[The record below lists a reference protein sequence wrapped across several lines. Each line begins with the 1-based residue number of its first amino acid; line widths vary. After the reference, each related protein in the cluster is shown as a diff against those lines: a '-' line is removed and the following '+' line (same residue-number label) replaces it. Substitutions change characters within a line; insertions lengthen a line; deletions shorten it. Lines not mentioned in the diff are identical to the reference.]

1 MVMKKSPFNIFKLLG
16 PGLIT
21 GASDDDPS
29 GIATYSQVGAKF
41 GFDMLW
47 TMLISYP
54 MMTAVQEISARIG
67 RITGRGLAGNMRR
80 FYSAW
85 ITLPLVAL
93 LVAANIFNLGAD
105 IIAMGTALVLVIGG
119 SATLYGVLFTIGS
132 LVLQIF
138 MPYTKYSNYL
148 KWLTLALFAY
158 VATAFVVHVPWGQ
171 ALRHTFLPMFSW
183 NQESLTAIVA
193 VMGTTISPYLFFW
206 QASTEVEEVEAHRDE
221 HPLKEAPEHAKDE
234 FERIRLDTLIGM
246 AASNI
251 VAFFIILTAAVT
263 LHANG
268 KTDIGSAA
276 EAAES
281 LRPLAGQFAF
291 LLFSLGIIG
300 TGLLAVPVLAGSAA
314 YAVGEAF
321 RWPTGLERKPWR
333 AKRFYAVI
341 AAAMLLSLLLD
352 FIGLDP
358 IKALVF
364 SAAINGIV
372 AVPILALLMI
382 MSRDSRIVGQFR
394 ISTAYNVLG
403 WLTTAFMT
411 LAAVGLLVSMAR

>member
-1 MVMKKSPFNIFKLLG
+1 MKKSPFNIFKLLG

-158 VATAFVVHVPWGQ
+158 VATAFVIHVPWGQ
-171 ALRHTFLPMFSW
+171 ALRHTFLPRFSW

-206 QASTEVEEVEAHRDE
+206 QASTEVEEVEAHRDQ
-221 HPLKEAPEHAKDE
+221 HPLKKTPEQAKDE

-268 KTDIGSAA
+268 KTDINSAA

-314 YAVGEAF
+314 YGVGEAF

-341 AAAMLLSLLLD
+341 VAAMLLSLLLD

>member
-1 MVMKKSPFNIFKLLG
+1 MKKSPYNIFKLLG

-54 MMTAVQEISARIG
+54 MMTVVQEISARIG

-105 IIAMGTALVLVIGG
+105 IIAMGTALALVIGG

-138 MPYTKYSNYL
+138 IPYTKYSNYL

-158 VATAFVVHVPWGQ
+158 VATAFVIHVPWGQ

-206 QASTEVEEVEAHRDE
+206 QASTEVEEVEAHRDQ
-221 HPLKEAPEHAKDE
+221 HPLKKAPEQAKDE

-268 KTDIGSAA
+268 KTDINSAA

-321 RWPTGLERKPWR
+321 RWPTGLERKPWQ

-341 AAAMLLSLLLD
+341 VAAMLLSLLLD

>member
-1 MVMKKSPFNIFKLLG
+1 MKKSPYNIFKLLG

-105 IIAMGTALVLVIGG
+105 IIAMGTALTLVIGG

-158 VATAFVVHVPWGQ
+158 VATAFVVHVPWGE
-171 ALRHTFLPMFSW
+171 ALRHTFLPRFSW
-183 NQESLTAIVA
+183 NQESLMAIVA

-221 HPLKEAPEHAKDE
+221 HPLKKAPEQAKDE

-268 KTDIGSAA
+268 KTDISSAA

-321 RWPTGLERKPWR
+321 RWPTGLERKPWQ

-341 AAAMLLSLLLD
+341 VAAMLLSLLLD

-372 AVPILALLMI
+372 AVPILILLMV

>member
-1 MVMKKSPFNIFKLLG
+1 MKKSPYNIFKLLG

-54 MMTAVQEISARIG
+54 MMTVVQEISARIG

-105 IIAMGTALVLVIGG
+105 IIAMGTALTLVIGG

-158 VATAFVVHVPWGQ
+158 VATAFVIHVPWGE
-171 ALRHTFLPMFSW
+171 ALRHTFLPRFSW

-206 QASTEVEEVEAHRDE
+206 QASTEVEEVEAHRDQ
-221 HPLKEAPEHAKDE
+221 HPLKEAPEQAKDE

-268 KTDIGSAA
+268 KTDINSAA

-321 RWPTGLERKPWR
+321 RWPTGLERKPWQ

-341 AAAMLLSLLLD
+341 VAAMLLSLLLD

>member
-1 MVMKKSPFNIFKLLG
+1 MKKSPFNIFKLLG

-158 VATAFVVHVPWGQ
+158 VATAFVIHVPWGQ
-171 ALRHTFLPMFSW
+171 ALRHTFLPRFSW

-206 QASTEVEEVEAHRDE
+206 QASTEVEEVEAHRDQ
-221 HPLKEAPEHAKDE
+221 HPLKEAPEQAKDE

-268 KTDIGSAA
+268 KTDINSAA

-314 YAVGEAF
+314 YARRRSIPLAYRPRTKTLAGQ
-321 RWPTGLERKPWR
+321 
-333 AKRFYAVI
+333 
-341 AAAMLLSLLLD
+341 
-352 FIGLDP
+352 
-358 IKALVF
+358 
-364 SAAINGIV
+364 
-372 AVPILALLMI
+372 ALLCGDRCGDASQPP
-382 MSRDSRIVGQFR
+382 SRLYR
-394 ISTAYNVLG
+394 LG
-403 WLTTAFMT
+403 PH
-411 LAAVGLLVSMAR
+411 

>member
-1 MVMKKSPFNIFKLLG
+1 MKKSPYNIFKLLG

-105 IIAMGTALVLVIGG
+105 IIAMGTALALVIGG
-119 SATLYGVLFTIGS
+119 PATLYGVLFTIGS

-138 MPYTKYSNYL
+138 IPYTSYSNYL

-158 VATAFVVHVPWGQ
+158 VATAFVIRVPWGQ

-206 QASTEVEEVEAHRDE
+206 QASTEVEEVEAHRDQ
-221 HPLKEAPEHAKDE
+221 HPLKKAPEQAKDE

-268 KTDIGSAA
+268 KTDINSAA

-321 RWPTGLERKPWR
+321 RWPTGLERKPWQ

-341 AAAMLLSLLLD
+341 VAAMLLSLLLD

-394 ISTAYNVLG
+394 ISTAYKVLG

>member
-1 MVMKKSPFNIFKLLG
+1 MKKSPYNIFKLLG

-105 IIAMGTALVLVIGG
+105 IIAMGTALALVIGG

-158 VATAFVVHVPWGQ
+158 VATAFVIHVPWGQ
-171 ALRHTFLPMFSW
+171 ALRHTFLPRFSW

-206 QASTEVEEVEAHRDE
+206 QASTEVEEVEAHRDQ
-221 HPLKEAPEHAKDE
+221 HPLKEAPEQAKDE

-268 KTDIGSAA
+268 KTDINSAA

-321 RWPTGLERKPWR
+321 RWPTGLERKPWQ

-341 AAAMLLSLLLD
+341 VAAMLLSLLLD

>member
-1 MVMKKSPFNIFKLLG
+1 MKKSPYNIFKLLG

-105 IIAMGTALVLVIGG
+105 IIAMGTALELVIGG

-158 VATAFVVHVPWGQ
+158 VATAFVIHVPWGQ
-171 ALRHTFLPMFSW
+171 AYAIPFFQVFSEPRKPDG
-183 NQESLTAIVA
+183 NS
-193 VMGTTISPYLFFW
+193 GSDGDYNKPYLFFW
-206 QASTEVEEVEAHRDE
+206 QASTEVEEVEAHRD
-221 HPLKEAPEHAKDE
+221 
-234 FERIRLDTLIGM
+234 
-246 AASNI
+246 
-251 VAFFIILTAAVT
+251 
-263 LHANG
+263 
-268 KTDIGSAA
+268 
-276 EAAES
+276 
-281 LRPLAGQFAF
+281 
-291 LLFSLGIIG
+291 
-300 TGLLAVPVLAGSAA
+300 
-314 YAVGEAF
+314 
-321 RWPTGLERKPWR
+321 
-333 AKRFYAVI
+333 
-341 AAAMLLSLLLD
+341 
-352 FIGLDP
+352 
-358 IKALVF
+358 
-364 SAAINGIV
+364 
-372 AVPILALLMI
+372 
-382 MSRDSRIVGQFR
+382 
-394 ISTAYNVLG
+394 STH
-403 WLTTAFMT
+403 
-411 LAAVGLLVSMAR
+411 

>member
-1 MVMKKSPFNIFKLLG
+1 
-16 PGLIT
+16 
-21 GASDDDPS
+21 
-29 GIATYSQVGAKF
+29 
-41 GFDMLW
+41 MLW

-54 MMTAVQEISARIG
+54 MMTVVQEISARIG

-105 IIAMGTALVLVIGG
+105 IIAMGTALALVIGG

-158 VATAFVVHVPWGQ
+158 VATAFVIHVPWGQ
-171 ALRHTFLPMFSW
+171 ALRHTFLPTFSW
-183 NQESLTAIVA
+183 NQESLMAIVA

-206 QASTEVEEVEAHRDE
+206 QASTEVEEVEAHRDQ
-221 HPLKEAPEHAKDE
+221 HPLKKAPEQAKDE

-268 KTDIGSAA
+268 KTDINSAA

-321 RWPTGLERKPWR
+321 RWPTGLERKPWQ

-341 AAAMLLSLLLD
+341 VAAMLLSLLLD

>member
-1 MVMKKSPFNIFKLLG
+1 MHAKKTLRVVMKKSPFNIFKLLG

-105 IIAMGTALVLVIGG
+105 IIAMGTALTLVIGG

-158 VATAFVVHVPWGQ
+158 VATAFVIHVPWGE

-183 NQESLTAIVA
+183 NQESLMAIVA

-221 HPLKEAPEHAKDE
+221 HPLKEAP
-234 FERIRLDTLIGM
+234 G
-246 AASNI
+246 ASQGR
-251 VAFFIILTAAVT
+251 VRADPTRYS
-263 LHANG
+263 HR
-268 KTDIGSAA
+268 DGSFQYC
-276 EAAES
+276 S
-281 LRPLAGQFAF
+281 VFHYSDRCGDLARQWQD
-291 LLFSLGIIG
+291 
-300 TGLLAVPVLAGSAA
+300 
-314 YAVGEAF
+314 
-321 RWPTGLERKPWR
+321 RH
-333 AKRFYAVI
+333 
-341 AAAMLLSLLLD
+341 
-352 FIGLDP
+352 
-358 IKALVF
+358 
-364 SAAINGIV
+364 
-372 AVPILALLMI
+372 
-382 MSRDSRIVGQFR
+382 
-394 ISTAYNVLG
+394 
-403 WLTTAFMT
+403 
-411 LAAVGLLVSMAR
+411 

>member
-1 MVMKKSPFNIFKLLG
+1 MKKSSFNIFKLLG

-105 IIAMGTALVLVIGG
+105 IIAMGTALTLVIGG

-158 VATAFVVHVPWGQ
+158 VATAFVVHVPWGE
-171 ALRHTFLPMFSW
+171 ALRHTFLPRFSW

-221 HPLKEAPEHAKDE
+221 HPLKEAPEQAKDE

-321 RWPTGLERKPWR
+321 RWPTGLERKPWQ

-341 AAAMLLSLLLD
+341 VAAMLLSLLLD

-358 IKALVF
+358 IKALVI

-372 AVPILALLMI
+372 AVPILILLMV

-403 WLTTAFMT
+403 WFTTAFMT
-411 LAAVGLLVSMAR
+411 LAAIGLLVSMAR

>member
-1 MVMKKSPFNIFKLLG
+1 MKKSPYNIFKLLG

-54 MMTAVQEISARIG
+54 MMTVVQEISARIG

-80 FYSAW
+80 FYSSW

-183 NQESLTAIVA
+183 NQESLMAIVA

-206 QASTEVEEVEAHRDE
+206 QASTEVEEVEAHRDQ
-221 HPLKEAPEHAKDE
+221 HPLKKTPEQAKDE

-268 KTDIGSAA
+268 KTDINSAA

-321 RWPTGLERKPWR
+321 RWPTGLERKPWQ

-403 WLTTAFMT
+403 WLTTAFMA